1 MLSIRIVTAGA
12 VLAFAVSAAAAQD
25 SDSPGQPGSL
35 LKMLMHSSET
45 TTAPETKVEA
55 KHVSPK
61 PIRTAK
67 HFHHHATRVATAT
80 EDPAPPSQ
88 PAPAPAPAMEQT
100 PTLEPAAWSAQAA
113 IDSAPPSMWPAGNA
127 PIFAGVLDS
136 EPQVAA
142 AEPSASG
149 NQNAATSNAVAETQP
164 APVVAAVQQDNGD
177 DSRDL
182 WFEELLATLG
192 GALAAGLAAWFLVSV
207 APQRMYG

>member
-25 SDSPGQPGSL
+25 SDTTPGQPGAL
-35 LKMLMHSSET
+35 LKMFMHSSEA
-45 TTAPETKVEA
+45 TAAPPDKPEA
-55 KHVSPK
+55 KRVAPK
-61 PIRTAK
+61 PIRTAR
-67 HFHHHATRVATAT
+67 HFHHHAARIATAT
-80 EDPAPPSQ
+80 EDPAPPSE
-88 PAPAPAPAMEQT
+88 PVPAPAMEQT
-100 PTLEPAAWSAQAA
+100 PTLEPASWSAQAA

-177 DSRDL
+177 NSRDL

-192 GALAAGLAAWFLVSV
+192 CALAAGLAAWFLVSV